1 MMRYAWG
8 SVGILGALVGWLIH
22 SAVPVL
28 AQTPPQ
34 APMPVSV
41 AAPVRQ
47 ILTDKAEFTG
57 RFEASGL
64 VEVRPQVSGTL
75 ESVHFTEG
83 SIVRNDDLLFVID
96 PRTYQANVDELR
108 AQLEVARTRVDLA
121 RSDLTRG
128 QELRQGG
135 NIAAATL
142 QERQQAFLEAQ
153 ANVQAAQA
161 ALNAAELN
169 LSFTRIE
176 APISG
181 RIGRKLVTE
190 GNLLAAGANSQAL
203 TTIAAVD
210 PIHFYFSVDEQ
221 SFLRYKRTVESNLN
235 QKAEGPIRVKLAVSD
250 ETSFTHDGYID
261 FADNRLDTQTGTL
274 LLRVVMLNPNGF
286 LTPGL
291 FGRVQVEIGRPYE
304 ALLVPDAAIQ
314 SDQTRKVVMTVNA
327 ENVVVPKPVELGDIR
342 ETFRVIR
349 SGLTLDDKVVV
360 NGLMRARP
368 GAKVTPQPVNLSNV
382 GGRASAEHD
391 TALSPPAK

>member
-1 MMRYAWG
+1 MMRNVR
-8 SVGILGALVGWLIH
+8 SSISILELFVCWLILSTAPV
-22 SAVPVL
+22 SAQ
-28 AQTPPQ
+28 APPQ
-34 APMPVSV
+34 AAMPVSV
-41 AAPVRQ
+41 AEPVRQ
-47 ILTDKAEFTG
+47 TVTDTAEFTG

-83 SIVRNDDLLFVID
+83 SLIRLRDLLFIID
-96 PRTYQANVDELR
+96 PRTYQANVDEVR
-108 AQLEVARTRVDLA
+108 AQLEVARTRGDLA
-121 RSDLTRG
+121 RSELTRG

-135 NIAAATL
+135 NIAASTL

-161 ALNAAELN
+161 ALNVAELN

-181 RIGRKLVTE
+181 QIGRKLVTE
-190 GNLLAAGANSQAL
+190 GNLIAAGANSQAL

-221 SFLRYKRTVESNLN
+221 SFLRYKRTVESNPN
-235 QKAEGPIRVKLAVSD
+235 QKAEGPIPVKLAVSD
-250 ETSFTHDGYID
+250 ETKFTHGGYID
-261 FADNRLDTQTGTL
+261 FADNRLDAQSGTL
-274 LLRVVMLNPNGF
+274 LLRAVLPNPNGF

-291 FGRVQVEIGRPYE
+291 FGRVQVAIGRPYE
-304 ALLVPDAAIQ
+304 ALLVPDVAIQ

-327 ENVVVPKPVELGDIR
+327 ENTVVPKPVELG
-342 ETFRVIR
+342 EMHGALRVIQ
-349 SGLTLDDKVVV
+349 SGLTADDKVVV

-368 GAKVTPQPVNLSNV
+368 GSKVTPQVVDLTKPRD
-382 GGRASAEHD
+382 GASPEQDA
-391 TALSPPAK
+391 ALPTPAK

>member
-1 MMRYAWG
+1 
-8 SVGILGALVGWLIH
+8 
-22 SAVPVL
+22 
-28 AQTPPQ
+28 
-34 APMPVSV
+34 MPVSV
-41 AAPVRQ
+41 APPVRQ
-47 ILTDKAEFTG
+47 AVTDTAEFTG

-83 SIVRNDDLLFVID
+83 SLVKIRDLLFVID
-96 PRTYQANVDELR
+96 PRTYQANVDEMR

-121 RSDLTRG
+121 RSELNRG

-135 NIAAATL
+135 NIAASTL

-161 ALNAAELN
+161 ALNVAELN
-169 LSFTRIE
+169 LSFTSIE

-190 GNLLAAGANSQAL
+190 GNLIAAGANSQAL
-203 TTIAAVD
+203 TSIAAVD

-221 SFLRYKRTVESNLN
+221 SLLRYKRTVESKPGQRPDAPL
-235 QKAEGPIRVKLAVSD
+235 PVKIAVSD
-250 ETSFTHDGYID
+250 EKDFTHDGYIN
-261 FADNRLDTQTGTL
+261 FADNRLDAQSGTL
-274 LLRVVMLNPNGF
+274 LLRAVMPNPNGF

-291 FGRVQVEIGRPYE
+291 FGRVQVGIGEPYE
-304 ALLVPDAAIQ
+304 ALLVPDVAIQ

-327 ENVVVPKPVELGDIR
+327 ENTVVPKPVELG
-342 ETFRVIR
+342 EMHGALRVIR
-349 SGLTLDDKVVV
+349 SGLTADDKVVV

-368 GAKVTPQPVNLSNV
+368 GSKVAPQLVDLTKPAN
-382 GGRASAEHD
+382 GGQPEQDA
-391 TALSPPAK
+391 ALPTPAK

>member
-8 SVGILGALVGWLIH
+8 SVSILGALVGWLIH

-28 AQTPPQ
+28 AQAPPQ

-41 AAPVRQ
+41 AAPLRQ
-47 ILTDKAEFTG
+47 TVTDKAEFTG

-83 SIVRNDDLLFVID
+83 SIVRNGDLLFVID

-108 AQLEVARTRVDLA
+108 AQLDVARTRADLA

-135 NIAAATL
+135 NIAASTL

-153 ANVQAAQA
+153 GNVQAAQA
-161 ALNAAELN
+161 ALNVAELN

-181 RIGRKLVTE
+181 QIGRKLVTE
-190 GNLLAAGANSQAL
+190 GNLIAAGATSQAL
-203 TTIAAVD
+203 TSIAAID
-210 PIHFYFSVDEQ
+210 PMHFYFSVDEQ
-221 SFLRYKRTVESNLN
+221 SLLRYKRTVESDPERKTN
-235 QKAEGPIRVKLAVSD
+235 EPIPVKLAVSD
-250 ETSFTHDGYID
+250 EADFTRDGYID
-261 FADNRLDTQTGTL
+261 FADNKIDPQSGSL
-274 LLRVVMLNPNGF
+274 LLRAVLPNDDRF

-291 FGRVQVEIGRPYE
+291 FGRIQVEIGRPYE
-304 ALLVPDAAIQ
+304 ALLVPDVAIQ

-327 ENVVVPKPVELGDIR
+327 ENVVVPKPVEPGDMR
-342 ETFRVIR
+342 GTLRVIR
-349 SGLTLDDKVVV
+349 SGLTADDKVVV

-368 GAKVTPQPVNLSNV
+368 GSKVTPQVVDLAKPRD
-382 GGRASAEHD
+382 GASPEQDA
-391 TALSPPAK
+391 ALSTPAK

>member
-1 MMRYAWG
+1 MMRC
-8 SVGILGALVGWLIH
+8 VRKTNGILQVFVCWFILF
-22 SAVPVL
+22 SASAS
-28 AQTPPQ
+28 AQAPPQ

-41 AAPVRQ
+41 ATPVRQ
-47 ILTDKAEFTG
+47 TVTDMAEFTG

-83 SIVRNDDLLFVID
+83 SLVKIGDLLFIID
-96 PRTYQANVDELR
+96 PRTYQANVDEMR
-108 AQLEVARTRVDLA
+108 AQLDVARTRVDLA
-121 RSDLTRG
+121 RSELNRG

-135 NIAAATL
+135 NIAASTL

-161 ALNAAELN
+161 ALNVAELN
-169 LSFTRIE
+169 LGFTRID

-181 RIGRKLVTE
+181 QIGRKLVTE
-190 GNLLAAGANSQAL
+190 GNLIAAGANSQAL

-221 SFLRYKRTVESNLN
+221 SFLRYKRTVESNPT
-235 QKAEGPIRVKLAVSD
+235 QKAEGPLLVKLAVSD
-250 ETSFTHDGYID
+250 EASFTHDGYID
-261 FADNRLDTQTGTL
+261 FADNRLDAQSGTL
-274 LLRVVMLNPNGF
+274 LLRVVMPNPNGF

-291 FGRVQVEIGRPYE
+291 FGRVQVAIGRPYE
-304 ALLVPDAAIQ
+304 ALLVPDVAIQ

-327 ENVVVPKPVELGDIR
+327 ENTVVPKPVELG
-342 ETFRVIR
+342 EMHGALRVIR
-349 SGLTLDDKVVV
+349 SGLTADDKVVV

-368 GAKVTPQPVNLSNV
+368 GSKVAPQVVDLTKPENGARPEQDAALPTSAK
-382 GGRASAEHD
+382 
-391 TALSPPAK
+391 